1 MDGNDLSRVVEDEDE
16 KAIELKRNR
25 SPIVIFYKQKRII
38 YIDFSELRNA
48 DEIFA
53 FAEKSSSLFRQNL
66 PKSVLVL
73 ANVSGMSFNRDI
85 YSRLMAYMKNND
97 PYLKACAVVGMSGLM
112 QVLYTAVAKFSGR
125 NLKPFA
131 NEAEAKEYLAAM

>member
-1 MDGNDLSRVVEDEDE
+1 MDGNDLSRIVENEYE
-16 KAIELKRNR
+16 MATELKRNR
-25 SPIVIFYKQKRII
+25 SPIIIFYKQKRII

-85 YSRLMAYMKNND
+85 YSKLMAYMKNND
-97 PYLKACAVVGMSGLM
+97 PYMKACAVVGMSGLM
-112 QVLYTAVAKFSGR
+112 QILYTAVVKFSGR
-125 NLKPFA
+125 ELKPFA